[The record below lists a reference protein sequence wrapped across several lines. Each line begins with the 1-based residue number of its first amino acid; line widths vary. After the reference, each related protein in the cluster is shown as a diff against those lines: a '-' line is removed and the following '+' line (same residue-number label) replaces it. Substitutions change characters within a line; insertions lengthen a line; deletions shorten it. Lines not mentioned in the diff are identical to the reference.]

1 MTFVVAA
8 IGAGAGALGV
18 GGLTLGT
25 GSMLGLTAG
34 SMLGGSRAAS
44 SAGASQAAAADR
56 AAQLQNEQYQQ
67 TRADQAPFR
76 EGGLAA
82 QNRLMTLLGIRP
94 PIAPASSGGGGGF
107 GMLGGLSS
115 PSAATAPSGL
125 SVDPNSPDYGKY
137 ARDFGAAD
145 FQADPGY
152 AFRLSEGQK
161 ALDRSAAAR
170 GGLISGGALK
180 AATRFGQDMGSQE
193 YQNAFNRYQTN
204 RSNQLNPLQ
213 SLMGAGQT
221 STNFLGQAGAANAA
235 NVGNYMTGGA
245 AAQAAGQVGSANAIT
260 SGINSYLN
268 YNQSNNLLAAL
279 RGGSGGGADYSQV
292 TNPYFTSGG

>member
-1 MTFVVAA
+1 
-8 IGAGAGALGV
+8 
-18 GGLTLGT
+18 
-25 GSMLGLTAG
+25 MLGLTAG

-56 AAQLQNEQYQQ
+56 AAQLSNEQYYQ

-82 QNRLMTLLGIRP
+82 QNRLMTLLGISP
-94 PIAPASSGGGGGF
+94 AAAPVGNGGGGGGGGF
-107 GMLGGLSS
+107 GMLGGV
-115 PSAATAPSGL
+115 ANATRNSGAIPGTGPSGVV
-125 SVDPNSPDYGKY
+125 VDPNSPDYGKY

-193 YQNAFNRYQTN
+193 FQNAYNRYQTN

-260 SGINSYLN
+260 GGINSYLN